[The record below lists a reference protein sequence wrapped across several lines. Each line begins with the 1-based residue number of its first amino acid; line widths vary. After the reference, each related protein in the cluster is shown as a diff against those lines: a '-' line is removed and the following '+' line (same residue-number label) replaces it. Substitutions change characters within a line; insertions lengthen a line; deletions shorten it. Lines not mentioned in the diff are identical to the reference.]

1 MKRDIRKASVVSG
14 KTVYIE
20 KRDIGYYAY
29 DSKFDA
35 LLGRVSPSLVHMYTQ
50 KEMMRA
56 YKTGLLNKTY

>member
-1 MKRDIRKASVVSG
+1 MNKDIRKASTVSG
-14 KTVYIE
+14 KTIYIE

-29 DSKFDA
+29 ASKFDA